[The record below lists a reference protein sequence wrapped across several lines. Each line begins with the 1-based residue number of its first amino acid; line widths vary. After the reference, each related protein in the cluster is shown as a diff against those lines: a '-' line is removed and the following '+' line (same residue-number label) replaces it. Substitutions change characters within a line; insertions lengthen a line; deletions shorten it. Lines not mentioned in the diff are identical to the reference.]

1 MIDFL
6 KGKVV
11 HIESTYV
18 VLDVHDVG
26 YRVFCSNPYAFMSQ
40 GDSVQTFYIHHHVR
54 EDAVLLYGFA
64 TREEQTLFRR
74 LIEVSGIGPRVAS
87 GVMSGAHPAAII
99 AGIQQEDINFLITLP
114 GIGRKT
120 AQRMI
125 LDLKDKLDGIV
136 IDGMESTGD
145 RAADASGADA
155 EVVDDKGVAAAG
167 ASQGNGW
174 EEAKEA
180 LLALGYTEAELNR
193 CWLDIRGKVQA
204 GDSVDVIMKLALQA
218 LFKG

>member
-18 VLDVHDVG
+18 VLDVNDVG
-26 YRVFCSNPYAFMSQ
+26 YRVFCSNPYAFQ
-40 GDSVQTFYIHHHVR
+40 PNGEGEHTFYIHHHVR
-54 EDAVLLYGFA
+54 EDAILLYGFA

-87 GVMSGAHPAAII
+87 GIMSGAHPAAII
-99 AGIQQEDINFLITLP
+99 ASIQQEDINFLVTLP

-125 LDLKDKLDGIV
+125 LDLKDKLEGI
-136 IDGMESTGD
+136 IIEGEAG
-145 RAADASGADA
+145 ADASGADQSDQA
-155 EVVDDKGVAAAG
+155 EARITTPS
-167 ASQGNGW
+167 ASNGNSW

-204 GDSVDVIMKLALQA
+204 GDSVDAIMKLALQA